1 MKDHSILLTRL
12 VRIMCGRCTQR
23 LFRSS
28 AKPRSGQSN
37 PWSNITRQ
45 RTLVTICGTPQG
57 IFFFKYHSFVPC
69 QCNSSF
75 LSAFLTDKNLLDCL
89 FLFMMAHSFRLESDD
104 LPFRRDIRP
113 VIQIKSTAHA
123 MIGFA
128 NDAFVGNLDQVYNS
142 HISQIAGTKLCTE
155 KKINNLLRYWAW
167 K

>member
-1 MKDHSILLTRL
+1 MYSEAIPKFRKTKVRTKQPLEQYNQTKDTSDYLWYTTRY
-12 VRIMCGRCTQR
+12 
-23 LFRSS
+23 
-28 AKPRSGQSN
+28 
-37 PWSNITRQ
+37 
-45 RTLVTICGTPQG
+45 
-57 IFFFKYHSFVPC
+57 FFFKYHSFVPC

-155 KKINNLLRYWAW
+155 KKKINNLLRYWAW